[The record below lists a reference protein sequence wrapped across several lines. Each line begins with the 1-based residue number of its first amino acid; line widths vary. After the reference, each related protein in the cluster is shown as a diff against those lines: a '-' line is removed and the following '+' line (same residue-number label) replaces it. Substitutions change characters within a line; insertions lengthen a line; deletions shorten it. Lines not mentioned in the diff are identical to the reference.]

1 MMENVKRNY
10 MTFGIV
16 AVLFLVFIAETLIG
30 GSESTSVLLK
40 MGAMYNP
47 AVVVEG
53 QWWRLFTAQFLHIG
67 IMHIAS
73 NAIMIYYIGQYAEP
87 IFGHWRFLVLY
98 LLSGTGGSLLTLAF
112 GSDQAI
118 SAGASTALF
127 GILGAMAC
135 VGFKNRES
143 DILSFLGRQ
152 ALALAII
159 NIVLDLF
166 MPDVDLLGHLGG
178 LISGGLLAIA
188 FGDRTYQNYGRLG
201 RVLAAAGIVIYV
213 VVTLRLGMNVNL

>member
-1 MMENVKRNY
+1 MENVKLNY

-67 IMHIAS
+67 IKHIVS

-87 IFGHWRFLVLY
+87 IFGHWRFLVFY

-143 DILSFLGRQ
+143 DILSLLGWQ

-178 LISGGLLAIA
+178 LISGWLLAIA
-188 FGDRTYQNYGRLG
+188 LGDRTYQNYGRLG

-213 VVTLRLGMNVNL
+213 VVALRLGMNVSL